1 MSNQGKI
8 AFFISPI
15 GDLDSPERK
24 RSDIIKESFLKPIL
38 DLYDFNC
45 VRADEISK
53 PGRIDIQ
60 VIEYLIQS
68 QLVIADLSDHNANVF
83 YELAVRHATQKP
95 VILIIEEGQQIPFDI
110 RTHRTIYY
118 DMTDGP
124 KFLNAQQAF
133 KKQVEFI
140 VSNKFV
146 VDSPIREVIL
156 KPDKPDETNLLKEIN
171 SIVRTNSEI
180 LNDVLNII
188 KPKKPLAADKQV
200 SVDKFRVIRRNESVY
215 NYIALGRDITAGGE
229 VEIYLDKVDKDR
241 LLGKFIAKP
250 DGSWEGNIDIPPNT
264 DSGDHYLWMKDV
276 KTGSYE
282 SNKIEI

>member
-15 GDLDSPERK
+15 GGLDSPERK

-38 DLYDFNC
+38 DLYNFDC
-45 VRADEISK
+45 VRADEISQ

-60 VIEYLIQS
+60 VIEYLIKS

-124 KFLNAQQAF
+124 KFVNAQQEF
-133 KKQVEFI
+133 RKQVEFI
-140 VSNKFV
+140 ESDNFI

-156 KPDKPDETNLLKEIN
+156 KPDKPDESNLLKEIN
-171 SIVRTNSEI
+171 SIVRTNSSI

-188 KPKKPLAADKQV
+188 KPKRTLATDKQI
-200 SVDKFRVIRRNESVY
+200 SVDKFRAIKRNESVY
-215 NYIALGRDITAGGE
+215 NYIVLGRDIMAGGE
-229 VEIYLDKVDKDR
+229 VEIYLDKVENDR

-250 DGSWEGNIDIPPNT
+250 DGSWEGNIDVPPET

-276 KTGSYE
+276 KTNRFERY
-282 SNKIEI
+282 KIEI